1 MLNIILYIVA
11 IDVNCLIYSVIFPFS
26 PPSSF
31 HDSLICY
38 HHIQVLA
45 TFTQRKESATSTS
58 FTLDETDAGVRTFPS
73 LPESPVPRQTQR
85 EIDPLPQVGNEHV
98 FHQQVCTLDLVGLH
112 ISIL

>member
-1 MLNIILYIVA
+1 M
-11 IDVNCLIYSVIFPFS
+11 FS
-26 PPSSF
+26 SLSLLPSSF

-112 ISIL
+112 TSML